1 MYRTL
6 QSDKIIDT
14 TFVLAQRVAERF
26 PSSGLSKVA
35 SELAEASK
43 DLSRLAADLGKPL
56 LPLRVFSVAVS
67 LIFVALVAIAL
78 MSMRPST
85 QIVNV
90 SDLAQGVESLI
101 NDVVFAG
108 LAIWFL
114 FTIESRIKRK
124 RALDLIAQLRSL
136 AHVIDMHQLTKDP
149 DRLSKN
155 YQGTSASPMIE
166 MTPAMLTRYLDYCGE
181 MLAILG
187 KLAALLVQDFNDAQT
202 LSAVNDIEDLTSGL
216 QRKIWQKIMI
226 IDRVFDAEMNRA
238 ERNQT
243 DAVAPHT

>member
-43 DLSRLAADLGKPL
+43 DISRLAADLGKPI
-56 LPLRVFSVAVS
+56 LPLRVFSIVVS
-67 LIFVALVAIAL
+67 CVFVVLIVIAL
-78 MSMRPST
+78 ASLRPST
-85 QIVNV
+85 QVANM

-108 LAIWFL
+108 IAIWFF

-149 DRLSKN
+149 DRLNKN
-155 YQGTSASPMIE
+155 FEGTSASPKIE
-166 MTPAMLTRYLDYCGE
+166 LTPALLTRYLDYCSE

-187 KLAALLVQDFNDAQT
+187 KLGALLVQDFDDAQT
-202 LSAVNDIEDLTSGL
+202 LNAVNDIEDLTSGL

-226 IDRVFDAEMNRA
+226 IDRVFDPKSAAAR
-238 ERNQT
+238 
-243 DAVAPHT
+243 PS